1 MAGTTSVV
9 LNPGV
14 GGASIGVDSD
24 GTSSYEIVKLGVG
37 ASGTTPTQ
45 VSGANPLPTAQFD
58 NYAIVDH
65 ADVPVASG
73 GTDNS
78 IIANP
83 NRKAVTVYNLAASG
97 SIVRL
102 RGSGNTVGGVEIQ
115 PGMSF
120 TIRTQA
126 ALAVYNPGNLS
137 ATYGWQEYV

>member
-1 MAGTTSVV
+1 MAGTTNVV

-24 GTSSYEIVKLGVG
+24 GVNNYEIVKLGVSV
-37 ASGTTPTQ
+37 SGTTPTQ
-45 VSGANPLPTAQFD
+45 VSTTNPLPIATYE
-58 NYAIVDH
+58 NYTPIDH

-73 GTDNS
+73 ATDNS
-78 IIANP
+78 IAANP
-83 NRKAVTVYNLAASG
+83 NRKAVVVYNLAASG

-120 TIRTQA
+120 TLRTQN
-126 ALAVYNPGNLS
+126 ALAVYNPGNLA

>member
-1 MAGTTSVV
+1 MAGTTGVV

-14 GGASIGVDSD
+14 GGASVGVDTD
-24 GTSSYEIVKLGVG
+24 GVYDYEIVKLGVG
-37 ASGTTPTQ
+37 ASGSTPAQ
-45 VSGANPLPTAQFD
+45 VSATNPLPVARLE
-58 NYAIVDH
+58 NYAVIDH

-73 GTDNS
+73 ATDNS

-83 NRKAVTVYNLAASG
+83 NRKAVTVYNLNASG

-115 PGMSF
+115 PGMSY
-120 TIRTQA
+120 TVRTQN